1 MSKIGVS
8 AFDILSGNKFVN
20 RPEKLSPLK
29 SEVPE
34 KEQPIRGLC
43 PSTNTPA
50 RIDGVIPY
58 NYASDSISQLGLDTS
73 NKSGELTSQLG
84 PINNF
89 KKYNRLSGTEGSPAY
104 SSISSRLIP
113 ASAQPKTE
121 FNYMLIRINNYI
133 KICEYGRDGHID
145 IIKRLNNFIY
155 NNDTFDIEFIELPGL
170 KYNLLGAELGITD
183 VNSFISNDNIEI
195 IQTDDLAKHLRN
207 LADAMNFLKGD
218 TGDNSGIPAVIK
230 DGLATRIRATELR
243 EYPEIN
249 NYSDEPIKLDEL
261 RGAISNRQNEEIS
274 KLKKTDPENKVIYL
288 DTSITKTLSDPEPI
302 NDGLDAFYSVSDF
315 GRTDFL
321 HGLSGQSPL
330 LHNNLA
336 ADGNI
341 LNKYVVLY
349 NSQFFNTMIIEKHL
363 YETVITGANTDRY
376 IPEIEVVREIVLSNE
391 FALNECKELLAKQ
404 IYYTKDD
411 INKDLDY
418 FMNKATGDYPSL
430 ESIRQYIQ
438 QAYELDNNCEN
449 RIQFKNLCDDIFLN
463 LNVAKKYQECV
474 KRSLPMI
481 FAGLG
486 LEKKRYSEGVFWFG
500 IKRRTD
506 MIYKARE
513 DRTSLTRKLTPEEAQ
528 RLIDIEISTR
538 ANIDKAGSA
547 IFEKQR
553 ILGYLPTLNKLSSNT
568 KHSKTLEN
576 NNENNNKNNNEKDNV
591 CPREG
596 LNVTGYSQND
606 IDNLISDGWFYP
618 SYLNPKQTILFKDTH
633 LM

>member
-1 MSKIGVS
+1 MSKIGES
-8 AFDILSGNKFVN
+8 AFDILSGDKFVN

-34 KEQPIRGLC
+34 KERPLRGLC

-50 RIDGVIPY
+50 RIDGITPFDF
-58 NYASDSISQLGLDTS
+58 ASGSTAEFALE
-73 NKSGELTSQLG
+73 NKSGELKSELAKSDKLSESWQN
-84 PINNF
+84 INDTG
-89 KKYNRLSGTEGSPAY
+89 KYKFPDNYQNTHNIDTSPANLFLN
-104 SSISSRLIP
+104 SRLIP
-113 ASAQPKTE
+113 ASAKPKSE

-133 KICEYGRDGHID
+133 KICEYGKQGHID

-170 KYNLLGAELGITD
+170 KYNLLGAALGITD
-183 VNSFISNDNIEI
+183 TNSFISNDNIEI
-195 IQTDDLAKHLRN
+195 IQTDDLVKHLRN
-207 LADAMNFLKGD
+207 LAEALNFLKGD
-218 TGDNSGIPAVIK
+218 TGDNSGIPAIVK
-230 DGLATRIRATELR
+230 DGLAKRIELTELR
-243 EYPEIN
+243 IYPELTN
-249 NYSDEPIKLDEL
+249 KSCKVNGRKP
-261 RGAISNRQNEEIS
+261 GSNTVPP
-274 KLKKTDPENKVIYL
+274 KPDTDPEPV
-288 DTSITKTLSDPEPI
+288 

-330 LHNNLA
+330 LLNNLA

-349 NSQFFNTMIIEKHL
+349 NSQFFNTMVIEKHL
-363 YETVITGANTDRY
+363 YETVITDTETERY
-376 IPEIEVVREIVLSNE
+376 IPEIDVVREIVLSNE
-391 FALNECKELLAKQ
+391 FSLNECKELLGKQ

-438 QAYELDNNCEN
+438 QAYKLDNNCEN

-506 MIYKARE
+506 TVYKSRE
-513 DRTSLTRKLTPEEAQ
+513 QETSLSRKLTSEEAQ
-528 RLIDIEISTR
+528 RLMDIEISAR

-547 IFEKQR
+547 MFEKQR
-553 ILGYLPTLNKLSSNT
+553 ILGYLPTPQDRLGMTAQEIK
-568 KHSKTLEN
+568 KYQ
-576 NNENNNKNNNEKDNV
+576 D
-591 CPREG
+591 
-596 LNVTGYSQND
+596 
-606 IDNLISDGWFYP
+606 F
-618 SYLNPKQTILFKDTH
+618 
-633 LM
+633 

>member
-261 RGAISNRQNEEIS
+261 RGAISNRQ
-274 KLKKTDPENKVIYL
+274 
-288 DTSITKTLSDPEPI
+288 
-302 NDGLDAFYSVSDF
+302 
-315 GRTDFL
+315 
-321 HGLSGQSPL
+321 
-330 LHNNLA
+330 
-336 ADGNI
+336 
-341 LNKYVVLY
+341 
-349 NSQFFNTMIIEKHL
+349 
-363 YETVITGANTDRY
+363 
-376 IPEIEVVREIVLSNE
+376 
-391 FALNECKELLAKQ
+391 
-404 IYYTKDD
+404 
-411 INKDLDY
+411 
-418 FMNKATGDYPSL
+418 
-430 ESIRQYIQ
+430 
-438 QAYELDNNCEN
+438 
-449 RIQFKNLCDDIFLN
+449 
-463 LNVAKKYQECV
+463 
-474 KRSLPMI
+474 
-481 FAGLG
+481 
-486 LEKKRYSEGVFWFG
+486 
-500 IKRRTD
+500 
-506 MIYKARE
+506 
-513 DRTSLTRKLTPEEAQ
+513 
-528 RLIDIEISTR
+528 
-538 ANIDKAGSA
+538 
-547 IFEKQR
+547 
-553 ILGYLPTLNKLSSNT
+553 
-568 KHSKTLEN
+568 
-576 NNENNNKNNNEKDNV
+576 
-591 CPREG
+591 
-596 LNVTGYSQND
+596 
-606 IDNLISDGWFYP
+606 
-618 SYLNPKQTILFKDTH
+618 
-633 LM
+633 